1 MSSQTPSQT
10 PFIANP
16 APRAGIT
23 GEAER
28 IDNNDRQGKFGPVT
42 STAFPIAEQNRFNTL
57 TNNLSTRYDAF
68 RGLLSSPND
77 MRANLLLNAIEDAQ
91 SLNTTSRNLNPDY
104 FGDSARAALPL
115 AEGATVTCANKVAG
129 PVVDFLLEIKG
140 RLTNPT
146 NQSINEASAAISAV
160 NAMASSGLPTG
171 TSIVLNEIASRL
183 YANDPNTGNVVPR
196 SDAFQGLLELL
207 IIDGDCIAAL
217 NRAEALPASTTDRFA
232 TFLPNKLALQ
242 KFLEATEEANR
253 FAIASPSADAAP
265 EAVVPENVF
274 YKRVGQPGKTFTLDA
289 NGNETEVQAGSA
301 VYQQLN
307 QANQCYGTGLVA
319 SPDECNNY
327 FTKCLAGRDI
337 QACKTFMDNA
347 NFWQNSENAVSSML
361 PDVLLATLDSFGFK
375 AYDSKTSTGRN
386 YRAYPSA
393 EEWITTLKA
402 SLGDNDKDQGIVD
415 SVRGNARLMGYLNM
429 IVTRVNSN
437 PGIANP
443 TYVEDGPSYNPNA
456 FVGTLGSQYGIKGK
470 AFAPRSSKARPAPT
484 PTAVSALENTVVNY
498 MGPLGLTY
506 GITPLTAG
514 FPMGIQR
521 GGADELDVSSEKRLP
536 LKVSD
541 QLNEM
546 YESILENLQH
556 GGKDLDGGD
565 QETIK
570 KMINELN
577 VLENKLFKSSSY
589 VEGYENLISTQAG
602 GSLVTESNLDKFVAK
617 RNDYFNRVNAKYQ
630 SIFPIFSKLAEACQ
644 KETVNSA
651 DVVTAEYYPKA

>member
-1 MSSQTPSQT
+1 MSIPPTQFNPRGNA
-10 PFIANP
+10 PFISQPGAEATNAFDNRSGEFTGNTSVGVTGP
-16 APRAGIT
+16 AT
-23 GEAER
+23 
-28 IDNNDRQGKFGPVT
+28 
-42 STAFPIAEQNRFNTL
+42 TL
-57 TNNLSTRYDAF
+57 TMNLSSRYDAF
-68 RGLLSSPND
+68 RGLLGPAFD
-77 MRANLLLNAIEDAQ
+77 MRANLILNAIEDAQ
-91 SLNTTSRNLNPDY
+91 TSGQVSKNLDPQFYGNASQAIVN
-104 FGDSARAALPL
+104 GCDSVAVP
-115 AEGATVTCANKVAG
+115 VTNY
-129 PVVDFLLEIKG
+129 LREIKG
-140 RLTNPT
+140 RLATPT
-146 NQSINEASAAISAV
+146 NQSINDAAQAISAV
-160 NAMASSGLPTG
+160 NAMNSSGIA
-171 TSIVLNEIASRL
+171 TSTTNILSDIASKL
-183 YANDPNTGNVVPR
+183 YANDPNTGNVAPTN
-196 SDAFQGLLELL
+196 DAFDQLLDLLKIDANCKAGLK
-207 IIDGDCIAAL
+207 AASVMP
-217 NRAEALPASTTDRFA
+217 ESTTDRFA
-232 TFLPNKLALQ
+232 TFLPDKLALQ

-253 FAIASPSADAAP
+253 LAIASPSVAAAP

-274 YKRVGQPGKTFTLDA
+274 YKKVGQPGKTFTLDA
-289 NGNETEVQAGSA
+289 NGNEVEVQAGSA

-307 QANQCYGTGLVA
+307 EANQCYGTGIQA
-319 SPDECNNY
+319 TANECNNY
-327 FTKCLAGRDI
+327 FIKCLAGKDI
-337 QACKTFMDNA
+337 QECKSFMENSG
-347 NFWQNSENAVSSML
+347 FWQNAENAVSTML

-402 SLGDNDKDQGIVD
+402 SLGDDDAAQQTVD
-415 SVRGNARLMGYLNM
+415 SVRSNARLMGYLNM
-429 IVTRVNSN
+429 IVARVNSN

-506 GITPLTAG
+506 GITPLTAA
-514 FPMGIQR
+514 FPIQR

-589 VEGYENLISTQAG
+589 VQGYEDLISTQAG
-602 GSLVTESNLDKFVAK
+602 GSLVTESNLEKFVAK

-644 KETVNSA
+644 KETINSA

>member
-1 MSSQTPSQT
+1 MSNPTQNQNSNNPRGNA
-10 PFIANP
+10 PFISQPGAEATN
-16 APRAGIT
+16 AFNNRSSNDFT
-23 GEAER
+23 G
-28 IDNNDRQGKFGPVT
+28 NTSVGVTGP
-42 STAFPIAEQNRFNTL
+42 STIL
-57 TNNLSTRYDAF
+57 TMNLSSRYDAF
-68 RGLLSSPND
+68 RGLLGPDYD
-77 MRANLLLNAIEDAQ
+77 MRANLFLNTIEDVATNPTARGNLQ
-91 SLNTTSRNLNPDY
+91 PSFFGNDTSTTCSL
-104 FGDSARAALPL
+104 LP
-115 AEGATVTCANKVAG
+115 T
-129 PVVDFLLEIKG
+129 PVVRYLQEIKG
-140 RLTNPT
+140 RIQAGSPQALNAASQAIQNINAMTGLTTGTLQSLQTVAADLYVNNPDGSLSYASNAFENLIDLLGIDST
-146 NQSINEASAAISAV
+146 CKPALLNMNVVNQSN
-160 NAMASSGLPTG
+160 
-171 TSIVLNEIASRL
+171 
-183 YANDPNTGNVVPR
+183 
-196 SDAFQGLLELL
+196 
-207 IIDGDCIAAL
+207 
-217 NRAEALPASTTDRFA
+217 TDRFA
-232 TFLPNKLALQ
+232 TFLPDKLALQ
-242 KFLEATEEANR
+242 KFLEATEESNR
-253 FAIASPSADAAP
+253 LSIVSPSVAASPQAA
-265 EAVVPENVF
+265 VPENVF

-301 VYQQLN
+301 VYQQLTE
-307 QANQCYGTGLVA
+307 ANQCYGTGVIA
-319 SPDECNNY
+319 RSADECNNY
-327 FTKCLAGRDI
+327 FIKCLAGKDI
-337 QACKTFMDNA
+337 QECKSFMENS
-347 NFWQNSENAVSSML
+347 NFWQNAENAVSTML

-402 SLGDNDKDQGIVD
+402 SLGDDNAAQQTVNTV
-415 SVRGNARLMGYLNM
+415 SGNARLMGYLNM

-602 GSLVTESNLDKFVAK
+602 GSLVTESNLGKFVAK

-644 KETVNSA
+644 KETINSA
-651 DVVTAEYYPKA
+651 DVITAEYYPKA

>member
-1 MSSQTPSQT
+1 MSQTQSQT

-16 APRAGIT
+16 GPRAGNI
-23 GEAER
+23 GMADN
-28 IDNNDRQGKFGPVT
+28 INNNDRQGNFGQVT
-42 STAFPIAEQNRFNTL
+42 STAFPMAAQNRYNTL

-91 SLNTTSRNLNPDY
+91 SKNILSRNLNPEY
-104 FGDSARAALPL
+104 FGDSPRAA
-115 AEGATVTCANKVAG
+115 GACAATVAG

-140 RLTNPT
+140 RLINPT
-146 NQSINEASAAISAV
+146 NQSVNEASAAISAV
-160 NAMASSGLPTG
+160 NAMTSSGLPTG

-196 SDAFQGLLELL
+196 GNAFQELLDLL
-207 IIDGDCIAAL
+207 IIGGACQGEL
-217 NRAEALPASTTDRFA
+217 NNAQVLPASPTDRFA

-265 EAVVPENVF
+265 EAVVTENVF

-307 QANQCYGTGLVA
+307 QANQCFGTGLVA
-319 SPDECNNY
+319 TPDECNNY
-327 FTKCLAGRDI
+327 FTKCLAGKDI
-337 QACKTFMDNA
+337 TACKTFMDNA

-375 AYDSKTSTGRN
+375 AYNSKTSTGRN

-402 SLGDNDKDQGIVD
+402 SLGDDNDAQSVVD

-514 FPMGIQR
+514 FPLSQM
-521 GGADELDVSSEKRLP
+521 GGADELDVSRDKRLP

-589 VEGYENLISTQAG
+589 VQGYEDLISTQAG

-644 KETVNSA
+644 KETINSA
-651 DVVTAEYYPKA
+651 DVITAEYYPKA

>member
-1 MSSQTPSQT
+1 MSTPQFSN
-10 PFIANP
+10 NP
-16 APRAGIT
+16 PATAGNF
-23 GEAER
+23 GLEG
-28 IDNNDRQGKFGPVT
+28 DNVPRQGNFGAVT
-42 STAFPIAEQNRFNTL
+42 STGFPIAEQNRFNTL

-91 SLNTTSRNLNPDY
+91 SLNRISRNLNPEY
-104 FGDSARAALPL
+104 FGDAPIATNACAA
-115 AEGATVTCANKVAG
+115 TVAG

-146 NQSINEASAAISAV
+146 NQSVNEASAAISAV
-160 NAMASSGLPTG
+160 NAMTSSGLPTG

-183 YANDPNTGNVVPR
+183 YQNNADGSVVPR
-196 SDAFQGLLELL
+196 SDAFQSLLELL
-207 IIDGDCIAAL
+207 ILNGDCQAAL
-217 NRAEALPASTTDRFA
+217 NRAQALPASTTDRFA

-274 YKRVGQPGKTFTLDA
+274 YKKVGQPGKTFTLDA

-319 SPDECNNY
+319 TPDECNNY
-327 FTKCLAGRDI
+327 FTKCLAGKDI
-337 QACKTFMDNA
+337 QACKDFMENA

-402 SLGDNDKDQGIVD
+402 SLGDDDGAQGVVD

-514 FPMGIQR
+514 FPIGIQK

-589 VEGYENLISTQAG
+589 VQGYEDLISTQAG
-602 GSLVTESNLDKFVAK
+602 GSLVTESNLEKFVAK

>member
-1 MSSQTPSQT
+1 MSGFNQQNTGATTMPQNDARSGFQALPNSNITQGFDFGSS
-10 PFIANP
+10 
-16 APRAGIT
+16 APGTTFGT
-23 GEAER
+23 G
-28 IDNNDRQGKFGPVT
+28 GP
-42 STAFPIAEQNRFNTL
+42 QQLL
-57 TNNLSTRYDAF
+57 TRNLSNRYDPF
-68 RGLLSSPND
+68 RGLLGPVED
-77 MRANLLLNAIEDAQ
+77 MRANLILNTIEDQYKFRATPGTGRSIARDPTYRFNLAPQYFAGDAASTDCPQIATEVAGYLLELRDRFAAGNPNDLNVAQGAIQAVNSFSNAMITTAESQ
-91 SLNTTSRNLNPDY
+91 SLQ
-104 FGDSARAALPL
+104 
-115 AEGATVTCANKVAG
+115 V
-129 PVVDFLLEIKG
+129 VVDSLFETTQQGLVYK
-140 RLTNPT
+140 R
-146 NQSINEASAAISAV
+146 
-160 NAMASSGLPTG
+160 NAF
-171 TSIVLNEIASRL
+171 NK
-183 YANDPNTGNVVPR
+183 
-196 SDAFQGLLELL
+196 LLELL
-207 IIDGDCIAAL
+207 GIQQCAGAL
-217 NRAEALPASTTDRFA
+217 NQVPSGTVPAGASLRFDG
-232 TFLPNKLALQ
+232 FLPNKLALQ
-242 KFLEATEEANR
+242 KFLEATEESNR
-253 FAIASPSADAAP
+253 LAIASPSVAAAP

-274 YKRVGQPGKTFTLDA
+274 YKKVGQPGKTFTLDA
-289 NGNETEVQAGSA
+289 NGNEVEVQAGSA
-301 VYQQLN
+301 IYQQLTE
-307 QANQCYGTGLVA
+307 ANQCFGTGIIA
-319 SPDECNNY
+319 GDANECNDY
-327 FTKCLAGRDI
+327 FIKCLAGKDI
-337 QACKTFMDNA
+337 TECKSFMENA
-347 NFWQNSENAVSSML
+347 NFWNNAENAVSTML

-402 SLGDNDKDQGIVD
+402 SLGNDDAAQATVD
-415 SVRGNARLMGYLNM
+415 AVRGNARLMGYLNM
-429 IVTRVNSN
+429 IVARVNSN

-506 GITPLTAG
+506 GITPFTAAI
-514 FPMGIQR
+514 PIQR
-521 GGADELDVSSEKRLP
+521 GGADELDISNENRLP

-589 VEGYENLISTQAG
+589 VQGYEDLISTQAG
-602 GSLVTESNLDKFVAK
+602 GSLVTESNLEKFVAK

-644 KETVNSA
+644 KETINSA